1 MAAPPQLP
9 RHVSAHLSNLTSRPG
24 VQSTLLLSRKDGS
37 IIQSSGLLASRS
49 SPASTPPAPASI
61 PEPAA
66 PEQQSDPN
74 ATANETTEPS
84 QPPAPYKPTQAETLA
99 AHIFAFVSSASALS
113 TSLSNPSSVPNNE
126 TDYGSGTVGADNVNG
141 HGHARNDSGESEG
154 YEREEDDD
162 VKLLRLRTKIHEII
176 IIPDRK
182 FLLCV
187 VHDLSGATGSTGGGG
202 GGGGGFGK

>member
-37 IIQSSGLLASRS
+37 IIQTSGLLASRS
-49 SPASTPPAPASI
+49 SPSFTPPAPVSI

-66 PEQQSDPN
+66 PEQQSDDSN

-126 TDYGSGTVGADNVNG
+126 TDYGSGTAGADNVNG

-154 YEREEDDD
+154 YERDEDDD

-187 VHDLSGATGSTGGGG
+187 VHDLSGASGSTGGGG
-202 GGGGGFGK
+202 GGGFGK